1 LIRWGVLLVAALLAA
16 CSSGTSTGENTAAS
30 EDLASN
36 AAAVPLDENSAD
48 MNAAEIVPDDEGGTE
63 DEPGAKPQ

>member
-1 LIRWGVLLVAALLAA
+1 MRWGVLLVAALVSA
-16 CSSGTSTGENTAAS
+16 CSGGTPAARNAMAGEELSHNTAT
-30 EDLASN
+30 
-36 AAAVPLDENSAD
+36 VPLDANSAD